1 MNAPQRR
8 LNDSRSGGERRARRE
23 RRERE
28 AAGMRFPSWTEQKV
42 QFLTRY
48 LFMVLGVLFFN
59 FSGDFTPRWMS
70 LQAINA
76 VLALYLVVNTAG
88 LLHARHHPVSPP
100 RYRLAMWVDIAMT
113 SFAMLNDP
121 YDIPP
126 SLLVFIMVVLGNG
139 MRYGMRLFGEAL
151 TGSFAGAMVV
161 LTLRSAGLT
170 PGVMFLNLFGGII
183 LVYAYILMSRIESSR
198 RQLEQSSTVDAL
210 TGLMNR
216 RALFDAA
223 EGIFRKLNGS
233 GRLTVMFADL
243 DKFKAVNDTHGH
255 ARGDEVLKQF
265 SNIVRDSIRDA
276 DIAARYGGDEFVLIL
291 TDTPLA
297 QAQQVAER
305 IQAGVADW
313 AQANGL
319 DVSVTI
325 GMGEAPLHGDDLA
338 TLLERV
344 DQALYRSKLS
354 GSCGGVQCVDL
365 TLD

>member
-8 LNDSRSGGERRARRE
+8 LNDTRSRGERRAQRE
-23 RRERE
+23 RREHE
-28 AAGMRFPSWTEQKV
+28 TANMRFPTWKEQSV

-48 LFMVLGVLFFN
+48 LFVVLGVTFFN
-59 FSGDFTPRWMS
+59 FSGDFVPRWMS

-76 VLALYLVVNTAG
+76 AFALYLVINTAC
-88 LLHARHHPVSPP
+88 LLHARRHPISPA
-100 RYRLAMWVDIAMT
+100 RYRLAMWVDIALV

-210 TGLMNR
+210 TGLKNR
-216 RALFDAA
+216 RALFEAA
-223 EGIFRKLNGS
+223 EDIFRRLNGS

-255 ARGDEVLKQF
+255 ARGDQVLKQF
-265 SNIVRDSIRDA
+265 SNIVRDSIRGA

-291 TDTPLA
+291 RDTPLQ
-297 QAQQVAER
+297 QAQQVAKR
-305 IQAGVADW
+305 LQAGVADW
-313 AQANGL
+313 AASNQL
-319 DVSVTI
+319 DISVTI
-325 GMGEAPLHGDDLA
+325 GMGEAPIHGDSLA

>member
-1 MNAPQRR
+1 
-8 LNDSRSGGERRARRE
+8 
-23 RRERE
+23 
-28 AAGMRFPSWTEQKV
+28 MRFPTWKEQSV

-48 LFMVLGVLFFN
+48 LFVVLGVTFFN
-59 FSGDFTPRWMS
+59 FSGDFVPRWMS

-76 VLALYLVVNTAG
+76 AFALYLVINTAC
-88 LLHARHHPVSPP
+88 LLHARRHPISPA
-100 RYRLAMWVDIAMT
+100 RYRLAMWVDIALV

-210 TGLMNR
+210 TGLKNR
-216 RALFDAA
+216 RALFEAA
-223 EGIFRKLNGS
+223 EDIFRRLNGS

-255 ARGDEVLKQF
+255 ARGDQVLKQF
-265 SNIVRDSIRDA
+265 SNIVRDSIRGA

-291 TDTPLA
+291 RDTPLQ
-297 QAQQVAER
+297 QAQQVAKR
-305 IQAGVADW
+305 LQAGVADW
-313 AQANGL
+313 AASNQL
-319 DVSVTI
+319 DISVTI
-325 GMGEAPLHGDDLA
+325 GMGEAPIHGDSLA

>member
-1 MNAPQRR
+1 MKAPQRR
-8 LNDSRSGGERRARRE
+8 SNDSRSGGERRARLE
-23 RRERE
+23 RREQQ
-28 AAGMRFPSWTEQKV
+28 AADMRFPSWEEQKV

-59 FSGDFTPRWMS
+59 FSGDFVPHWMS

-76 VLALYLVVNTAG
+76 GLALYFVVNTAG
-88 LLHARHHPVSPP
+88 LLHARQHPVSPA

-121 YDIPP
+121 YNIPP

-161 LTLRSAGLT
+161 LSLRNAGFT

-198 RQLEQSSTVDAL
+198 RQLEQNSRVDGL

-216 RALFDAA
+216 RALFEATD
-223 EGIFRKLNGS
+223 GLFRKLSGS

-255 ARGDEVLKQF
+255 AKGDEVLKQF
-265 SNIVRDSIRDA
+265 SHIVRDSIRDA
-276 DIAARYGGDEFVLIL
+276 DIAARYGGDEFVLVL
-291 TDTPLA
+291 TDTPLD
-297 QAQQVAER
+297 QARQVAER
-305 IQAGVADW
+305 IRAGVAAW
-313 AQANGL
+313 SQSNQL
-319 DVSVTI
+319 DVSVSI
-325 GMGEAPLHGDDLA
+325 GMGEAPTHGNSLA

-344 DQALYRSKLS
+344 DLALYRSKLS

-365 TLD
+365 ALD

>member
-1 MNAPQRR
+1 
-8 LNDSRSGGERRARRE
+8 
-23 RRERE
+23 
-28 AAGMRFPSWTEQKV
+28 MRFPGWKEQSV

-48 LFMVLGVLFFN
+48 LFVVLGVLFFN

-76 VLALYLVVNTAG
+76 VFALYLVVNTAC
-88 LLHARHHPVSPP
+88 LLHARRHPVSPT
-100 RYRLAMWVDIAMT
+100 RYRLAMWVDIALV
-113 SFAMLNDP
+113 SFCMLNDP
-121 YDIPP
+121 YEIPP

-216 RALFDAA
+216 RALFEAA

-255 ARGDEVLKQF
+255 AKGD
-265 SNIVRDSIRDA
+265 
-276 DIAARYGGDEFVLIL
+276 
-291 TDTPLA
+291 
-297 QAQQVAER
+297 
-305 IQAGVADW
+305 
-313 AQANGL
+313 
-319 DVSVTI
+319 
-325 GMGEAPLHGDDLA
+325 
-338 TLLERV
+338 
-344 DQALYRSKLS
+344 
-354 GSCGGVQCVDL
+354 
-365 TLD
+365 

>member
-1 MNAPQRR
+1 MKEPQRR
-8 LNDSRSGGERRARRE
+8 SNDSRTGGERRARRE
-23 RRERE
+23 RREQE
-28 AAGMRFPSWTEQKV
+28 AAGMRFPTWKEQSV

-48 LFMVLGVLFFN
+48 LFVVLGVLFFN

-76 VLALYLVVNTAG
+76 AFALYLVVNTAC
-88 LLHARHHPVSPP
+88 LLHARRHPVSPA
-100 RYRLAMWVDIAMT
+100 RYRLAMWVDIALV
-113 SFAMLNDP
+113 SFSMLNDP

-151 TGSFAGAMVV
+151 TGCFAGAMLV

-183 LVYAYILMSRIESSR
+183 LIYAYILMSRIESSR
-198 RQLEQSSTVDAL
+198 RQLEQSSTVDGL

-216 RALFDAA
+216 RALFEAA
-223 EGIFRKLNGS
+223 EGIFRKLGGS

-276 DIAARYGGDEFVLIL
+276 DIAARYGGDEFVLVL
-291 TDTPLA
+291 TDTPLDLA
-297 QAQQVAER
+297 RQVAER

-325 GMGEAPLHGDDLA
+325 GMGEAPTHGDSLA

-365 TLD
+365 ALD